1 MEILGN
7 AGLAFLNVIP
17 KLLKVSANFI
27 GNTFVDAGSIYD
39 PKISTKRANTLVS
52 TIGVFIITIAIGI
65 IAYTLYSNYKDD
77 NFVQNKKQ
85 EIKIEKKDLKE
96 KKKSDI
102 PNQEKKNQI

>member
-1 MEILGN
+1 ML
-7 AGLAFLNVIP
+7 LAVFMIQ
-17 KLLKVSANFI
+17 
-27 GNTFVDAGSIYD
+27 
-39 PKISTKRANTLVS
+39 KISTKRANTLVS

-102 PNQEKKNQI
+102 PKQEKKTKYSSKTKS

>member
-1 MEILGN
+1 MRISL
-7 AGLAFLNVIP
+7 I
-17 KLLKVSANFI
+17 
-27 GNTFVDAGSIYD
+27 NTFVDAFSSFYD

-85 EIKIEKKDLKE
+85 D
-96 KKKSDI
+96 
-102 PNQEKKNQI
+102 